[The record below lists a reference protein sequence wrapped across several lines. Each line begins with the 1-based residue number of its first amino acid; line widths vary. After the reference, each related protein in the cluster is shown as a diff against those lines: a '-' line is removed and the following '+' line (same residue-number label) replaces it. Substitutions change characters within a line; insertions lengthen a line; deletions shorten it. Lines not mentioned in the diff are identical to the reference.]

1 MKQYDNMQT
10 VMKKQIEYCLIL
22 SKEFPLTHPR
32 AGEETLFS
40 LRMLAAILKFSCYH
54 AKLHTIRGNYEL
66 WAKRF
71 EKIAAGEAVLSVRE
85 WEGKP
90 YRSKQRE
97 IARLTR
103 EDGIGIQKLDLMS
116 VLFSG
121 VRKIDYDF
129 WDAYGKFVGL
139 IRKLAA
145 NDGLTE
151 EDWLEWFKEFD
162 YSKPM
167 AIIHFT
173 PFRYEELI
181 ER

>member
-1 MKQYDNMQT
+1 M
-10 VMKKQIEYCLIL
+10 L
-22 SKEFPLTHPR
+22 SKVFPFGHPR
-32 AGEETLFS
+32 AGEETLFQI
-40 LRMLAAILKFSCYH
+40 RMLAAIKKVPCYH
-54 AKLHTIRGNYEL
+54 PKRHTIRGNYEL

-121 VRKIDYDF
+121 ISRIECDF
-129 WDAYGKFVGL
+129 WHSYGNFVGL
-139 IRKLAA
+139 LMKLAN
-145 NDGLTE
+145 NDGLTD

-173 PFRYEELI
+173 PFRYEELGLNV